1 LVYKV
6 TFKRGGFFYLSLLKK
21 NMFKVLL
28 NIIESTIPLAGEV
41 IEQVKS
47 PEGGEGKFKLTP
59 RFVKQIIRLIVAV
72 GVIYMAVTGKIGLD
86 EAQDIIKQ

>member
-1 LVYKV
+1 MIL
-6 TFKRGGFFYLSLLKK
+6 RGMSIQ
-21 NMFKVLL
+21 KVLL

-47 PEGGEGKFKLTP
+47 PEGGQGKFKLTP
-59 RFVKQIIRLIVAV
+59 RFVKQVIRLVVAI
-72 GVIYMAVTGKIGLD
+72 GVIYMAIKGTISLD

>member
-1 LVYKV
+1 VA
-6 TFKRGGFFYLSLLKK
+6 FFIYLCLKK
-21 NMFKVLL
+21 DMFKVLL

-47 PEGGEGKFKLTP
+47 PEGGQGKFKLTP
-59 RFVKQIIRLIVAV
+59 RFVKQVIRLVVAV
-72 GVIYMAVTGKIGLD
+72 GVIYMAIKGTISLD

>member
-1 LVYKV
+1 M
-6 TFKRGGFFYLSLLKK
+6 GGFFYLSLFQKK
-21 NMFKVLL
+21 MFKVLL

-47 PEGGEGKFKLTP
+47 PEGGQGKFKLTP
-59 RFVKQIIRLIVAV
+59 RFVKQVIRLVVAV
-72 GVIYMAVTGKIGLD
+72 GVIYMAIKGTISLD